1 MKLTTKFTLWYFGI
15 MLVVLLIGGAIVYY
29 EIQWKISRV
38 EVVRHQ
44 RLNDLIAQQI
54 RQGGDFTEHPTRK
67 RAIVVPI
74 PADSMPGAP
83 TSYYT
88 RGLAW
93 NPEFQT
99 NEFKLLVTSYYTIH
113 GQHYRVTTYSFI
125 PSFYQ
130 LLPGVVDSFKW
141 ILLLLLVLVVVSA
154 GLISKYILAPF
165 KRTMRAI
172 QSFDLKQKETLR
184 LPGTRTSEFR
194 ELNEFLRKMTEKARE
209 DYQSLK
215 EFTENA
221 SHELQTPTAIIR
233 GKLDLLM
240 ESDIRDE
247 QAILI
252 AEMQNALER
261 LSRIHS
267 SLTLLTKLEN
277 KEYQAKE
284 PVCISNLAQETLA
297 SFDELIQMKSLTL
310 EAHIEKAVY
319 IPLHLSLA
327 DLLLTNL
334 ISNAIRHNAAPGAAR
349 PGVGAESGGVGAGLN
364 GGAGVAEGL
373 NGGAGHPGAGAV
385 NGGAG
390 AAATGAGLNGGEG
403 VVTGL
408 NGGAAGFIRVDL
420 SKEGLVI
427 VNTGREPSIPTQ
439 ELFERFKKGNT
450 GSDSI
455 GIGLAIVRQICD
467 LSQFDILYQYSGG
480 LHVLA
485 VSFLPKTEAS
495 KLLQNVSFTLPMDG
509 ALDGPAPGSGSGR
522 KVHL

>member
-1 MKLTTKFTLWYFGI
+1 

-38 EVVRHQ
+38 EVVRHE
-44 RLNDLIAQQI
+44 RLNDIIAEQV
-54 RQGGDFTEHPTRK
+54 RKGGDYTGHPTRK
-67 RAIVVPI
+67 RATVTEI
-74 PADSMPGAP
+74 PADSAP
-83 TSYYT
+83 KGVKTYYT
-88 RGLAW
+88 RGIDW

-99 NEFKLLVTSYYTIH
+99 NEYRLLVTSFYTIN
-113 GQHYRVTTYSFI
+113 GRHYKITTYSFI

-141 ILLLLLVLVVVSA
+141 ILLLLLVLVVVSG

-165 KRTMRAI
+165 KRTMRVI
-172 QSFDLKQKETLR
+172 QTFDLKQKSVLR
-184 LPGTRTSEFR
+184 LPATQTSEFL
-194 ELNEFLRKMTEKARE
+194 ELNQFLQKMTERARE

-277 KEYQAKE
+277 HEYEANVS
-284 PVCISNLAQETLA
+284 VCISQLTRETLN
-297 SFDELIQMKSLTL
+297 SFEELIQLKSLTL
-310 EAHIEKAVY
+310 QTTIAEKVY
-319 IPLHLSLA
+319 VPLNPALA

-334 ISNAIRHNAAPGAAR
+334 IGNAIRHNVP
-349 PGVGAESGGVGAGLN
+349 P
-364 GGAGVAEGL
+364 
-373 NGGAGHPGAGAV
+373 
-385 NGGAG
+385 
-390 AAATGAGLNGGEG
+390 GGEG
-403 VVTGL
+403 VTAGEGGGMAPAGGL
-408 NGGAAGFIRVDL
+408 AHGLIMVNLGRD
-420 SKEGLVI
+420 GLVI
-427 VNTGREPSIPTQ
+427 ANTGREPRVPTV
-439 ELFERFKKGNT
+439 ELFERFKKGNS

-467 LSQFDILYQYSGG
+467 LSHFSIDYQYISGF
-480 LHVLA
+480 HVLA
-485 VSFLPKTEAS
+485 VGFQDRTPAS
-495 KLLQNVSFTLPMDG
+495 KLLQNLSLPLQDTLQP
-509 ALDGPAPGSGSGR
+509 
-522 KVHL
+522 

>member
-29 EIQWKISRV
+29 EIQWKVSQV

-54 RQGGDFTEHPTRK
+54 RQGGDYTGHPTRK
-67 RAIVVPI
+67 RAMVAPI
-74 PADSMPGAP
+74 PADSMPKENEP
-83 TSYYT
+83 YYT

-99 NEFKLLVTSYYTIH
+99 NEYKLMVTSYYNIH

-141 ILLLLLVLVVVSA
+141 ILLLLLVLVIVSA

-165 KRTMRAI
+165 KRTMRVI
-172 QSFDLKQKETLR
+172 QSFDLKEKEDLK
-184 LPGTRTSEFR
+184 LPGTRTLEFR
-194 ELNEFLRKMTEKARE
+194 ELNEFLSKMAERARG

-277 KEYQAKE
+277 KEYAAKE
-284 PVCISNLAQETLA
+284 PVCISNLARETLA
-297 SFDELIQMKSLTL
+297 SFEELIQMKSLVL
-310 EAHIEKAVY
+310 ETHIEKGIYV
-319 IPLHLSLA
+319 PLHVSLA

-334 ISNAIRHNAAPGAAR
+334 VSNAIRHNF
-349 PGVGAESGGVGAGLN
+349 SGN
-364 GGAGVAEGL
+364 G
-373 NGGAGHPGAGAV
+373 
-385 NGGAG
+385 
-390 AAATGAGLNGGEG
+390 TR
-403 VVTGL
+403 
-408 NGGAAGFIRVDL
+408 GFIGVDV
-420 SKEGLVI
+420 SKEGLVL

-439 ELFERFKKGNT
+439 ELFERFKKGDT

-455 GIGLAIVRQICD
+455 GIGLAIVRQICE
-467 LSQFDILYQYSGG
+467 LSHFDILYQYRAG

-495 KLLQNVSFTLPMDG
+495 KLLQNLSFTLQMDTAG
-509 ALDGPAPGSGSGR
+509 GR
-522 KVHL
+522 SKNRSL

>member
-15 MLVVLLIGGAIVYY
+15 MLLVLLIGGAIVYY

-54 RQGGDFTEHPTRK
+54 RQGGDFTGHPTRK
-67 RAIVVPI
+67 RAFVVPI
-74 PADSMPGAP
+74 PADSMPSEG

-141 ILLLLLVLVVVSA
+141 ILLLLLVLVVVSG

-184 LPGTRTSEFR
+184 LPGTQTSEFR
-194 ELNEFLRKMTEKARE
+194 ELNEFLVKMTEKARE

-284 PVCISNLAQETLA
+284 PVCISNLARETLA
-297 SFDELIQMKSLTL
+297 SFDELIQMKSLVL
-310 EAHIEKAVY
+310 ETQIEKAVY

-334 ISNAIRHNAAPGAAR
+334 ISNAIRHNDTPGGGAPGC
-349 PGVGAESGGVGAGLN
+349 
-364 GGAGVAEGL
+364 
-373 NGGAGHPGAGAV
+373 
-385 NGGAG
+385 
-390 AAATGAGLNGGEG
+390 
-403 VVTGL
+403 
-408 NGGAAGFIRVDL
+408 IRVNL

-427 VNTGREPSIPTQ
+427 VNTGKEPSIPTP
-439 ELFERFKKGNT
+439 ELFERFKKGNS

-467 LSQFDILYQYSGG
+467 LSHFDILYQYSGG
-480 LHVLA
+480 LHILA
-485 VSFLPKTEAS
+485 VSFLPKAEAS
-495 KLLQNVSFTLPMDG
+495 KLLQNLSFTLPVDG
-509 ALDGPAPGSGSGR
+509 ALDGSGPGFGSGSGPGR
-522 KVHL
+522 RVHI

>member
-1 MKLTTKFTLWYFGI
+1 

-38 EVVRHQ
+38 EVVRHE
-44 RLNDLIAQQI
+44 RLNDLIAAQI
-54 RQGGDFTEHPTRK
+54 RQGGDYRNHPTRK
-67 RAIVVPI
+67 RATITVIPEDSVPKGI
-74 PADSMPGAP
+74 S
-83 TSYYT
+83 SSYT
-88 RGLAW
+88 RGIDW
-93 NPEFQT
+93 NPEFQR
-99 NEFKLLVTSYYTIH
+99 NEFKLVVTSYYFIN
-113 GQHYRVTTYSFI
+113 GQHYRVSTYSFI

-141 ILLLLLVLVVVSA
+141 ILLLLLVLVVVSG

-165 KRTMRAI
+165 KRTMRVI
-172 QSFDLKQKETLR
+172 QSFDLKRKEQLR
-184 LPGTRTSEFR
+184 LPPTQTSEFQ
-194 ELNEFLRKMTEKARE
+194 ELNRFLQKMTEKARE

-277 KEYQAKE
+277 KEYEAKE
-284 PVCISNLAQETLA
+284 PVCISNLARETLN
-297 SFDELIQMKSLTL
+297 SFDELIQMKSLVL
-310 EAHIEKAVY
+310 EAYIEKGVY
-319 IPLHLSLA
+319 VSLHLALA
-327 DLLLTNL
+327 DLLITNL
-334 ISNAIRHNAAPGAAR
+334 VSNAIRHNIPPG
-349 PGVGAESGGVGAGLN
+349 GGR
-364 GGAGVAEGL
+364 
-373 NGGAGHPGAGAV
+373 
-385 NGGAG
+385 
-390 AAATGAGLNGGEG
+390 
-403 VVTGL
+403 
-408 NGGAAGFIRVDL
+408 GFIRVNL
-420 SKEGLVI
+420 SREGLVV
-427 VNTGREPSIPTQ
+427 VNTGRQPQVPTQ

-467 LSQFDILYQYSGG
+467 LSGWDVVYEYANG
-480 LHVLA
+480 LHGLA
-485 VSFLPKTEAS
+485 VSFLPRVDAS
-495 KLLQNVSFTLPMDG
+495 KLLQNHLLP
-509 ALDGPAPGSGSGR
+509 LRR
-522 KVHL
+522 KIV

>member
-1 MKLTTKFTLWYFGI
+1 MRLTTKFTLWYFGI

-44 RLNDLIAQQI
+44 KLNDIIAQQI
-54 RQGGDFTEHPTRK
+54 RQGGDYTAHPTRK
-67 RAIVVPI
+67 RATITPI
-74 PADSMPGAP
+74 PEDSVPRGV
-83 TSYYT
+83 TSFYT
-88 RGLAW
+88 RGVGW
-93 NPEFQT
+93 NPEFQS
-99 NEFKLLVTSYYTIH
+99 NEYKLVITSYYTIN
-113 GQHYRVTTYSFI
+113 GSHYRITTYSFI

-141 ILLLLLVLVVVSA
+141 ILLLLLVLVVISG

-165 KRTMRAI
+165 KRTMRMI
-172 QSFDLKQKETLR
+172 QSFDLKQKEPIH
-184 LPGTRTSEFR
+184 LPRTRTSEFR
-194 ELNEFLRKMTEKARE
+194 ELNEFLTKMTDKARE

-240 ESDIRDE
+240 ESEIRDE

-277 KEYQAKE
+277 QEYEAKE
-284 PVCISNLAQETLA
+284 PVCISRLMREALNAFT
-297 SFDELIQMKSLTL
+297 ELMQMKSLTL
-310 EAHIEKAVY
+310 NADIADKIY
-319 IPLHLSLA
+319 IPLHVSLA

-334 ISNAIRHNAAPGAAR
+334 ISNAIRHNAPA
-349 PGVGAESGGVGAGLN
+349 N
-364 GGAGVAEGL
+364 DQ
-373 NGGAGHPGAGAV
+373 N
-385 NGGAG
+385 
-390 AAATGAGLNGGEG
+390 
-403 VVTGL
+403 
-408 NGGAAGFIRVDL
+408 FILVSLTR
-420 SKEGLVI
+420 EGLVI
-427 VNTGREPSIPTQ
+427 ANTGREPQIPTI
-439 ELFERFKKGNT
+439 ELFERFKKGNP

-467 LSQFDILYQYSGG
+467 MSHFDIIYQFRSG
-480 LHVLA
+480 LHIVA
-485 VSFLPKTEAS
+485 ISFQPRLSAS
-495 KLLQNVSFTLPMDG
+495 KLLQNLSLP
-509 ALDGPAPGSGSGR
+509 LP
-522 KVHL
+522 

>member
-44 RLNDLIAQQI
+44 HLNDLIAQQI
-54 RQGGDFTEHPTRK
+54 RQGGDYTGHPTRK
-67 RAIVVPI
+67 RAMVIPI
-74 PADSMPGAP
+74 PADSMPNDV
-83 TSYYT
+83 TSSYT
-88 RGLAW
+88 KGVAW
-93 NPEFQT
+93 NPEFQA
-99 NEFKLLVTSYYTIH
+99 NEFKLVVTSYYTIH

-141 ILLLLLVLVVVSA
+141 ILLLLLVLVVISG

-172 QSFDLKQKETLR
+172 QSFDLKQKGTLH
-184 LPGTRTSEFR
+184 LPGTQTSEFR

-284 PVCISNLAQETLA
+284 PVCISNLARETLA
-297 SFDELIQMKSLTL
+297 SFDELIQMKSLVL
-310 EAHIEKAVY
+310 ETHIEKAVY

-334 ISNAIRHNAAPGAAR
+334 ISNAIRHNAAPTV
-349 PGVGAESGGVGAGLN
+349 VGGGGDVAVAIGGGMAHIGSGGVAGGSN
-364 GGAGVAEGL
+364 K
-373 NGGAGHPGAGAV
+373 
-385 NGGAG
+385 
-390 AAATGAGLNGGEG
+390 
-403 VVTGL
+403 
-408 NGGAAGFIRVDL
+408 GFIRVDL

-427 VNTGREPSIPTQ
+427 INTGKAPLVPTE

-467 LSQFDILYQYSGG
+467 LSDFDIVYQYNGG
-480 LHVLA
+480 MHILA
-485 VSFLPKTEAS
+485 VSFLPKAGAS
-495 KLLQNVSFTLPMDG
+495 KLLQNLSLT
-509 ALDGPAPGSGSGR
+509 
-522 KVHL
+522 